1 MEKLRSVLNK
11 IKNGFILFFC
21 IIWISMIASFM
32 AMSGAEGG
40 AEVNGF
46 LCFIFW
52 IICIFFAVKQKHPV
66 AASVISTVVMFGI
79 RVYKFGIG
87 DVSIVTLPILQL
99 LVTLIAG
106 YLIYRAIVPGQK
118 TRETRKTNTYQR
130 QTQKPK
136 QKYDSGWSSP
146 SYESDYEDDY
156 GDDYNDDYEEKPK
169 SKMNRREERRTS
181 DYSNSVNEEKDYGLI
196 NGSDEYW
203 EYKDAAEKIYWDF
216 CEARTT
222 DARRMYK
229 REGETLKR
237 KMISKYGA
245 DDESVKTIIE
255 RFLDLRV

>member
-1 MEKLRSVLNK
+1 
-11 IKNGFILFFC
+11 
-21 IIWISMIASFM
+21 MIALFM
-32 AMSGAEGG
+32 AMSEAEGG

-52 IICIFFAVKQKHPV
+52 IIFICFAVKKKHPV
-66 AASVISTVVMFGI
+66 IASVISTVVMFGI

-87 DVSIVTLPILQL
+87 DVSVVAWPIMEV
-99 LVTLIAG
+99 LVTLGTI
-106 YLIYRAIVPGQK
+106 YLVYRAIVPDQK
-118 TRETRKTNTYQR
+118 TRETNTYQR
-130 QTQKPK
+130 QTRKPK
-136 QKYDSGWSSP
+136 QKYDSGWSST

-156 GDDYNDDYEEKPK
+156 NDDYEEKLTV
-169 SKMNRREERRTS
+169 NRREERRTS
-181 DYSNSVNEEKDYGLI
+181 DYSNSANEEKDYGLI
-196 NGSDEYW
+196 NGSDKFW

-222 DARRMYK
+222 DARRMYNQ
-229 REGETLKR
+229 EGEALKR

>member
-1 MEKLRSVLNK
+1 MEKLRSVFNK
-11 IKNGFILFFC
+11 IKNGFIMFFC
-21 IIWISMIASFM
+21 IIWISMIALFM
-32 AMSGAEGG
+32 AMSEAEGG

-52 IICIFFAVKQKHPV
+52 IICIFFAVKKKHPV
-66 AASVISTVVMFGI
+66 AASVISTVVMLGI

-87 DVSIVTLPILQL
+87 DVSIVTLPILQA

-106 YLIYRAIVPGQK
+106 YLIYRAIVPDQK
-118 TRETRKTNTYQR
+118 TRGIRKTTTYQR

-136 QKYDSGWSSP
+136 QKYNSDWSFP
-146 SYESDYEDDY
+146 SYGNDYEDDY
-156 GDDYNDDYEEKPK
+156 EDDYNNDYEEKPK
-169 SKMNRREERRTS
+169 VKRREERRTS
-181 DYSNSVNEEKDYGLI
+181 DYSNSVNEEKKYGLI

-203 EYKDAAEKIYWDF
+203 EYKDTAEKIYWDF

-229 REGETLKR
+229 QEGEALKR